1 MVGVS
6 SQSGRRR
13 GGLGRARHART
24 VTVVGQPQSAEG
36 RQGHAVAAP
45 HLKRQKDRL
54 RKTGHRNDVYAYN
67 TITMQY
73 NQLLIVLYLDSI
85 GNKHIGLL

>member
-45 HLKRQKDRL
+45 HLK
-54 RKTGHRNDVYAYN
+54 
-67 TITMQY
+67 
-73 NQLLIVLYLDSI
+73 
-85 GNKHIGLL
+85 